1 MVSPARWRWQG
12 VGRRGREAV
21 LCPWESCSG
30 CSSTL
35 MSQQAWVRL
44 SESHLFTLR
53 VPEAASPHSRS
64 PACILQQ
71 AYLGSFHLPFGPLST
86 LLKTIWW
93 GGLMRATVS
102 SPLPMHRADSPQP
115 GLTTHVLEVEATSLS
130 ALPTSPIW
138 WAFICSI
145 SVLPQ
150 NEKEVVFSAG
160 KGVRQLLPSTEW
172 PGAWRSQRL

>member
-1 MVSPARWRWQG
+1 MAMAGCREEGQRGSALPLG
-12 VGRRGREAV
+12 VLLWLQLHLDESVGLGR
-21 LCPWESCSG
+21 LP
-30 CSSTL
+30 
-35 MSQQAWVRL
+35 
-44 SESHLFTLR
+44 ESHLFTLQ
-53 VPEAASPHSRS
+53 VPEAASPQSRP

-86 LLKTIWW
+86 LLKTICW

-150 NEKEVVFSAG
+150 NEKEEGFSAG
-160 KGVRQLLPSTEW
+160 KEVRQLLPSTEW